1 MPESNAR
8 SITANASGSLSPIPK
23 NSGADPT
30 PPKLPHPRPSRETR
44 RPVVPSRRYS
54 MAKAYPVAGQRRH
67 PRPRPRARTGITC
80 RRSCGGIALP
90 RLLPFVSSLSVLA
103 GMAAAAEPPTVL
115 LDNDRV
121 RVLRVSTTEA
131 LAEHPAA
138 VIVPLE
144 DGVFGK
150 TGAAYWS
157 GETSAPRVQGK
168 GLAASAIVIEPKDAP
183 PPRPLVPAPPASGPG
198 TGGGVFV
205 GMSFAPLFENGRV
218 AVIRGRMDV
227 GATEGFHTHASDIV
241 LVHLS
246 GGVIEDTANGQTKVN
261 RWQHGDV
268 ELEARGSSH
277 SARNLG
283 AAVDAVLVTLKP

>member
-1 MPESNAR
+1 M
-8 SITANASGSLSPIPK
+8 
-23 NSGADPT
+23 
-30 PPKLPHPRPSRETR
+30 
-44 RPVVPSRRYS
+44 
-54 MAKAYPVAGQRRH
+54 
-67 PRPRPRARTGITC
+67 
-80 RRSCGGIALP
+80 P

-103 GMAAAAEPPTVL
+103 GMAAAAEPPSVL

-157 GETSAPRVQGK
+157 GETPASGAQGK
-168 GLAASAIVIEPKDAP
+168 TASAIVIEPKDA

-198 TGGGVFV
+198 PGGGVFV

-261 RWQHGDV
+261 RWKPGDV

>member
-1 MPESNAR
+1 
-8 SITANASGSLSPIPK
+8 
-23 NSGADPT
+23 
-30 PPKLPHPRPSRETR
+30 
-44 RPVVPSRRYS
+44 V
-54 MAKAYPVAGQRRH
+54 
-67 PRPRPRARTGITC
+67 
-80 RRSCGGIALP
+80 P

-131 LAEHPAA
+131 FAEHPAA

-144 DGVFGK
+144 DGVLGK
-150 TGAAYWS
+150 MGAAYWS
-157 GETSAPRVQGK
+157 GESRAPSAPGK
-168 GLAASAIVIEPKDAP
+168 SVAASAIVIEPKDV
-183 PPRPLVPAPPASGPG
+183 PPRPLVPSPPAKGSGPG
-198 TGGGVFV
+198 GGAFV

-246 GGVIEDTANGQTKVN
+246 GGVIEDTASGQTKVN
-261 RWQHGDV
+261 RWKHGDV